1 MPSVVLYA
9 LVSGTVE
16 TVPDPDKVS
25 PGFAGFATVFVL
37 AIATIVLIRSMTRH
51 LRQVRYTADPSDP
64 ADLGQV
70 GDHRQ
75 SAGNVVDDQRVHP
88 GSE

>member
-1 MPSVVLYA
+1 VLYA

-25 PGFAGFATVFVL
+25 PGFAGFAVVFLL

-51 LRQVRYTADPSDP
+51 LRQANFSAEPSDP

-70 GDHRQ
+70 GDHGQ
-75 SAGNVVDDQRVHP
+75 SAGDVVDDQRVHP
-88 GSE
+88 GRE